1 MTATSPYTQAL
12 YALKNLQQAHLNK
25 AIISLCAVAACA
37 LGLGVSVPSHAAEP
51 SSTLQEIEA
60 LKTDIVELNA
70 TFKQLEKEYLYPP
83 SVDTALFVSV
93 DTGQFF
99 KLTNIEARIDNNP
112 VAGHFYTEKQQ
123 EALAKGGIQR
133 LQEFQLKPGQY
144 ELVITVIGEDTQGN
158 TIKRG
163 VTHTFEKTKQAIGLE
178 LQLKDSV
185 KTLGVQLDI
194 KTWQL

>member
-1 MTATSPYTQAL
+1 MTVTSPYQQAV
-12 YALKNLQQAHLNK
+12 YALRAFQRTHSIKTAL
-25 AIISLCAVAACA
+25 SLFAMTACA
-37 LGLGVSVPSHAAEP
+37 LSLNMPTYAAEP
-51 SSTLQEIEA
+51 SGTLQQIEA

-83 SVDTALFVSV
+83 SVDAALFVSV

-133 LQEFQLKPGQY
+133 LQEFQLKPGTY